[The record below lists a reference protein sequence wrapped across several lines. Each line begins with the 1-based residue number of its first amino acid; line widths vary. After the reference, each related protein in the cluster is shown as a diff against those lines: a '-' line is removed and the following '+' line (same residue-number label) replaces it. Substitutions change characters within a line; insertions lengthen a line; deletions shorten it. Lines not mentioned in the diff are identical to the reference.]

1 MRRQVYNLSYI
12 SQKCTF
18 VAVLQKVVLTGWK
31 RRSFLF
37 LFISFSFFERASEH
51 ASRGVEGQKER
62 ES

>member
-31 RRSFLF
+31 RRSFF
-37 LFISFSFFERASEH
+37 FISFSFFERASEH